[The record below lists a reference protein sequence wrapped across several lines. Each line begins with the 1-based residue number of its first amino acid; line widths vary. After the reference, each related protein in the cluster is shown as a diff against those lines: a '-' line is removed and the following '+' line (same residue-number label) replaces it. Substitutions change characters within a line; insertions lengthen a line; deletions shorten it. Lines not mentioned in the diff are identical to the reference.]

1 MSAEFNKAKEIF
13 DNLSEIKIEYT
24 AYAGAKTEYSEMNYR
39 EKKDCALIIAKLLLK
54 DNLDSIESERFYK
67 KVITIIENDEVN

>member
-13 DNLSEIKIEYT
+13 DNLAEIKIEYT

-39 EKKDCALIIAKLLLK
+39 EKKECALIIAKLLLK

-67 KVITIIENDEVN
+67 KVITIIENDEIN

>member
-13 DNLSEIKIEYT
+13 DNLAEIKIEYT

-54 DNLDSIESERFYK
+54 DNFDSIESERFYK